1 MVTRQY
7 KKYTNIRKTQ
17 KTHRNMMWTTA
28 TYLQHNKQHITRSPG
43 PKQACAGHNRL
54 AFWVVVVVAT
64 MVVVVVVVVV
74 V

>member
-1 MVTRQY
+1 
-7 KKYTNIRKTQ
+7 
-17 KTHRNMMWTTA
+17 MMWTTA

-54 AFWVVVVVAT
+54 AFWVVVVVVAT